1 MSSSAF
7 INALRRFVAI
17 RGNVL
22 ELRSNRETNFVGSTS
37 DLGVDLVN
45 IEDGSIKKLLNEKGI
60 SWIFNPPHASHVG
73 GVWERMIGVVRKIL
87 DSSLTSSKLRKLTH
101 DVLATFMAEV
111 CAIVNARPI
120 VSVSSDSEFPEIL
133 SPSMLLTQKVDPPS
147 SFNQNLSLKDIY
159 REEWKRVQILADQF
173 WNRWQSEFLSTLRT
187 RQKWKAVQPDL
198 KKGDV
203 VLMKDDAV
211 ARNQWLVGLV
221 DESFSGSDSMVRS
234 VKVKVIRDG
243 KPSYF
248 TRPITELVLLI
259 SN

>member
-1 MSSSAF
+1 M
-7 INALRRFVAI
+7 
-17 RGNVL
+17 GC
-22 ELRSNRETNFVGSTS
+22 
-37 DLGVDLVN
+37 
-45 IEDGSIKKLLNEKGI
+45 
-60 SWIFNPPHASHVG
+60 
-73 GVWERMIGVVRKIL
+73 VWERMIGVVRKIL
-87 DSSLTSSKLRKLTH
+87 DLLLTSSKLRTLTH
-101 DVLATFMAEV
+101 DVLAKFMAEV
-111 CAIVNARPI
+111 CAIVNARHI

-173 WNRWQSEFLSTLRT
+173 WNRWQSEFLSTLQT
-187 RQKWKAVQPDL
+187 MQKWKAVQPDL

-203 VLMKDDAV
+203 VLMKNDAV
-211 ARNQWLVGLV
+211 ARNQWPVGLV

-248 TRPITELVLLI
+248 TRPITELLLLI